1 MWPLCHSHPFFNAYG
16 VRNDDPVVRHQD
28 VSLSFLDLSNAQHSR
43 GEDLSVKI
51 SVLPGVG
58 TDPLIEQ
65 KIAGIEGKRFQLE
78 KVAFETVR
86 TISAHASLCE

>member
-1 MWPLCHSHPFFNAYG
+1 M
-16 VRNDDPVVRHQD
+16 
-28 VSLSFLDLSNAQHSR
+28 
-43 GEDLSVKI
+43 KI

-86 TISAHASLCE
+86 TISPHASLCE